1 MKQFILTVLLIIC
14 CLPLF
19 AQQNNRGKGKD
30 RDVVNLTQSPEFE
43 TILLRESELDNQVGL
58 LISIPYSQLD
68 FQWSSDRELYIA
80 DAEIVF
86 ALVKA
91 KDGWSLDTPSED
103 KPRRWGN
110 ENKDS
115 WLDTINN
122 SEIDT
127 TITITLSTSTLGS
140 IQDSIHTQGITW
152 NLGST
157 LDDAQSISGALFTGD
172 KQLLMRNTPKPLAL
186 KRSVLYP
193 VVERGDAYCAQSIRP
208 SLAYNT
214 NARILWLTTQTEYLS
229 PQNRIQ
235 KVQFFGG
242 SNGKNVNTNMDQ
254 TEDGSLHPT
263 MDITAHSPSI
273 LDESSF
279 LKGSICV
286 SKMSEFES
294 GVINGKK
301 LPNEPI
307 SLVVGQD
314 RFVWQS
320 VWQDMPRSLRNLEI
334 AIQAIGFIEEEKVVD
349 QMMKGSNREKKESFF
364 DFWSPMD
371 PTPETH
377 FNELMVEFYRRV
389 DQAAEQFSSPS
400 LSLLESD
407 QAKVFIRYGEP
418 DSKSREFP
426 PGGKTQEVWRYGQT
440 EFLFEASSGFGDF
453 MLISPVSL

>member
-1 MKQFILTVLLIIC
+1 MKQFILTAFILNC

-19 AQQNNRGKGKD
+19 AQQNNRGKAMGKD
-30 RDVVNLTQSPEFE
+30 AVPLTQSPEFE
-43 TILLRESELDNQVGL
+43 TILLRESEQTHQVGL

-68 FQWSSDRELYIA
+68 FQWSTDRDLYIA

-86 ALVKA
+86 ALVNA
-91 KDGWSLDTPSED
+91 KDGWSTKTSTDD

-110 ENKDS
+110 DKQDS
-115 WLDTINN
+115 GLDAINN
-122 SEIDT
+122 AEIDT
-127 TITITLSTSTLGS
+127 TITFTLSTSTLGT
-140 IQDSIHTQGITW
+140 IQDSVHTQGFTW
-152 NLGST
+152 TIGSS
-157 LDDAQSISGALFTGD
+157 LYDAQSVAGALFTGD
-172 KQLLMRNTPKPLAL
+172 KQLLMRTTPKPIAL
-186 KRSVLYP
+186 RRSVLYP
-193 VVERGDAYCAQSIRP
+193 VVERGDSFCAQSIRP
-208 SLAYNT
+208 SLVYNT
-214 NARILWLTTQTEYLS
+214 NARILWLTTETEYLS
-229 PQNRIQ
+229 AQNRIQ
-235 KVQFFGG
+235 QVQFFNG
-242 SNGKNVNTNMDQ
+242 SNGSKADQ
-254 TEDGSLHPT
+254 SSDGAILPA
-263 MDITAHSPSI
+263 MDIVAHSPSI

-279 LKGSICV
+279 LQGRICV
-286 SKMSEFES
+286 SKQSEFES
-294 GVINGKK
+294 DVIDGKK

-307 SLVVGQD
+307 SLVVGQE

-320 VWQDMPRSLRNLEI
+320 IWQDMPRSLRNLEI
-334 AIQAIGFIEEEKVVD
+334 AIQAIEFIEEERVVD
-349 QMMKGSNREKKESFF
+349 QMMKGSNLEKKESFF

-389 DQAAEQFSSPS
+389 DQAAAEFSSPS

-453 MLISPVSL
+453 VLISPASL